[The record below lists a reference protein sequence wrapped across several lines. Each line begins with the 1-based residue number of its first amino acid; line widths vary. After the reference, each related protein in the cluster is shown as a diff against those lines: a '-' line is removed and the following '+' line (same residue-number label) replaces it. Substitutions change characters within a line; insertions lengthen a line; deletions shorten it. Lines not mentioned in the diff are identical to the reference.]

1 MDYNI
6 FEGMECH
13 GVPVMTISQGKVV
26 YEDGHL
32 HVTPGTGR
40 FIPRQPFPQFVY
52 KRIDQRDQVS
62 VGMTGEVSPPDET
75 MVVPSPRTGPGP

>member
-13 GVPVMTISQGKVV
+13 GVTVMTISQGKVV
-26 YEDGHL
+26 YEDGRL
-32 HVTPGTGR
+32 HVEAGAGR
-40 FIPRQPFPQFVY
+40 FIPRPPFSQFVY
-52 KRIDQRDQVS
+52 KRVDQRDQVS
-62 VGMTGEVSPPDET
+62 VGATGEVSPSDET